1 MRPAPLLCALA
12 LLASAFAPLG
22 SAARA
27 QSAATRAASAAAPK
41 TTQALV
47 AEIRAGQPDAVTDQA
62 LEMLAKTPRREAL
75 ELLAEL
81 TQHRR
86 AGARLRAYR
95 AIAALQARSAAL
107 QAQSA
112 AAQGAA
118 SERSKLA
125 ALLARGLDDSDAAV
139 RGACA
144 SALGEHGVGLDG
156 DAIAK
161 LLRALARGVPEAG
174 HAVGAVAPEAALAN
188 VHESLAGLPMQTRL
202 DTYEALLKR
211 DAVSERAK
219 LDVIARI
226 GEIASPLAKQFL
238 MRLIAERAFAK
249 RPTLQNAATET
260 AKRIVAVPSATK
272 AAAQPAERK
281 AP

>member
-12 LLASAFAPLG
+12 LLASVFAPFG

-27 QSAATRAASAAAPK
+27 QSAATRAASAAPPK
-41 TTQALV
+41 TTPALI
-47 AEIRAGQPDAVTDQA
+47 AGIRAGQPDAVTDQA
-62 LEMLAKTPRREAL
+62 LETLAKAPRREAL

-95 AIAALQARSAAL
+95 AIAALQA
-107 QAQSA
+107 QSA
-112 AAQGAA
+112 AAQGAV
-118 SERSKLA
+118 SGRSKLA
-125 ALLARGLDDSDAAV
+125 ALLARGLDDSDATV

-174 HAVGAVAPEAALAN
+174 HTVGSVAPEAALAN
-188 VHESLAGLPMQTRL
+188 VHEQLAGLPMQTRL

-211 DAVSERAK
+211 DAISERAK

-238 MRLIAERAFAK
+238 MRLIAERGFAK
-249 RPTLQNAATET
+249 RPALQNAATET
-260 AKRIVAVPSATK
+260 AKRIVAAPSATK
-272 AAAQPAERK
+272 AAPQPAERK